1 MAFTPQPVTP
11 VDLGKMCASIQKSL
25 LGQNLP
31 ENLVANR
38 LARARVTGGVSLQT

>member
-38 LARARVTGGVSLQT
+38 LARARVIDALKSP